1 MAIQYK
7 VVNPEII
14 YAQITLNGLNRVYYA
29 PPLFISLSVYS
40 NKKDAIS
47 LGRNE
52 ESQVKVGGTTGNGRV
67 VIF

>member
-1 MAIQYK
+1 MVIQYK
-7 VVNPEII
+7 VINPEII

-29 PPLFISLSVYS
+29 PLFISLCVYN
-40 NKKDAIS
+40 NKKDAID

-52 ESQVKVGGTTGNGRV
+52 ESQVKVGGRTGKGSV